1 MEGTRTGQKL
11 QFLSLNKLKEVTP
24 TLTKQPH
31 IRYQKI
37 NTFEKN
43 LKDHLVQ

>member
-1 MEGTRTGQKL
+1 MERTGTCQKL
-11 QFLSLNKLKEVTP
+11 QFLSLNKLKEVIP
-24 TLTKQPH
+24 TLAKQPH
-31 IRYQKI
+31 IRYQQI